1 MLLLALALT
10 AASPAAEMPV
20 INPKANQ
27 PEGCP
32 ATSRYEVS
40 HRGKTPKAQ
49 RLNELPDALKD
60 ADQAVKLD
68 PQEPEAYITRAEIKE
83 SLGAPSSQILPDYK
97 AASALATLCRPGTCS
112 FTCATASLSRA
123 LT

>member
-49 RLNELPDALKD
+49 RLNELPDAD
-60 ADQAVKLD
+60 AYRAV
-68 PQEPEAYITRAEIKE
+68 YRRVGGCEIPVIVKYRV
-83 SLGAPSSQILPDYK
+83 GN
-97 AASALATLCRPGTCS
+97 R
-112 FTCATASLSRA
+112 
-123 LT
+123 